1 MFFACA
7 RNRFG
12 GRPTPQRPNVPMPR
26 DQTLVHPL
34 LRSSRPQR
42 QCRRPAEFC
51 WGGTATHCSLIH
63 QTQDRIGVCH
73 ACLCVCLWYVGLDAT
88 MLVLGFGLSE
98 KPSPGVSN
106 VACWLVLIDYPTV
119 YWLVS
124 VCDILLAV
132 FYTPSLL
139 LSVPPSGAVHVCHCN
154 A

>member
-7 RNRFG
+7 RNKFG

-73 ACLCVCLWYVGLDAT
+73 ACLCVCLWYVCLWYVGLDAT
-88 MLVLGFGLSE
+88 MLGLGFGLSE

-106 VACWLVLIDYPTV
+106 VDCWLVLIDYPT
-119 YWLVS
+119 YWLVN
-124 VCDILLAV
+124 VRDILFVL
-132 FYTPSLL
+132 YPI
-139 LSVPPSGAVHVCHCN
+139 SVTLCAPM
-154 A
+154 